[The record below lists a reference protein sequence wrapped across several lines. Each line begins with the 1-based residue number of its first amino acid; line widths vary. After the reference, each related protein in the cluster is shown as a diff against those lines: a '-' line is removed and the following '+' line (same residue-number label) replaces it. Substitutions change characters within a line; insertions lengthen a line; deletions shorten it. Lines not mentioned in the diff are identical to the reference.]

1 VAKTYALQA
10 ADQPLAQGFLRSTT
24 PGGRVDLE
32 EKIANRQHC
41 NFTGKAVFS
50 QGVEAGLWINKYSIY
65 R

>member
-32 EKIANRQHC
+32 EKLRIDNTVILLEKLYFLKGQKRGC
-41 NFTGKAVFS
+41 G
-50 QGVEAGLWINKYSIY
+50 
-65 R
+65 